1 MPYYAI
7 GARAAFDRD
16 QRAPPALVCTAV
28 MKPRALRRVAA
39 AAAIVGGALLL
50 WLSPEALL
58 GVVLATAGIALE
70 MIGIALDHA

>member
-1 MPYYAI
+1 
-7 GARAAFDRD
+7 
-16 QRAPPALVCTAV
+16 
-28 MKPRALRRVAA
+28 MKPRTLRRIAA

-50 WLSPEALL
+50 WLSPETLL

>member
-1 MPYYAI
+1 MSHYAT

-16 QRAPPALVCTAV
+16 QRAPPALVCTAA

-39 AAAIVGGALLL
+39 AAAIVAGALLL
-50 WLSPEALL
+50 WLSPETLL

>member
-1 MPYYAI
+1 
-7 GARAAFDRD
+7 
-16 QRAPPALVCTAV
+16 
-28 MKPRALRRVAA
+28 MKPRTLRRIAA

-58 GVVLATAGIALE
+58 GIVLATAGIGLE